1 MVKSC
6 MTRSHA
12 QPVFRFAPS
21 PNGYLHLGH
30 AYSAILNYEMACASG
45 GRFLLR
51 IEDID
56 TARCRPEFEQAI
68 YEDLAWL
75 GLTWEDPVRRQSEH
89 FPDYARVLDRLAA
102 QKLLYPCFCTRGDIL
117 QAISAK
123 PDWPRDPD
131 EAPLYPGIC
140 KKLSNA
146 EQHDKFAA
154 GQHPAQRID
163 MRKALEL
170 AVRPLTWQEWDAA
183 GIENPISAQPEL
195 WGDAVLS
202 RKDISASYHIAVVVD
217 DAAAGVSRVV
227 RGKDL
232 FMATG
237 LHRLLQELLMLPAP
251 AYYHHDLVLDETGQK
266 LSKSRHAKSL
276 RALRQEGLSRAD
288 IYARLGLKPGNVIA
302 RI

>member
-1 MVKSC
+1 MSN
-6 MTRSHA
+6 SQG

-30 AYSAILNYEMACASG
+30 AYSAILNYEMARASG

-56 TARCRPEFEQAI
+56 TGRSRPEYEQAI

-75 GLTWEDPVRRQSEH
+75 GLSWEEPVRRQSEH
-89 FPDYARVLDRLAA
+89 FPDYAKALDQLAGQA
-102 QKLLYPCFCTRGDIL
+102 LLYSCFCTRGDIL

-123 PDWPRDPD
+123 ADWARDPD
-131 EAPLYPGIC
+131 DAPLYPGLC
-140 KKLSNA
+140 KNLSKA
-146 EQHDKFAA
+146 DLRERLAA

-163 MRKALEL
+163 MQKALQL
-170 AVRPLTWQEWDAA
+170 VGRSLSWQESDAA
-183 GIENPISAQPEL
+183 GEQQTIVSQPHL

-202 RKDISASYHIAVVVD
+202 RKDILVSYHIAVVVD
-217 DAAAGVSRVV
+217 DAAAGISTVV

-237 LHRLLQELLMLPAP
+237 LHRLLQELLMLPVP
-251 AYYHHDLVLDETGQK
+251 AYYHHGLVADEAGQK
-266 LSKSRHAKSL
+266 LSKSRNAKSL
-276 RALRQEGLSRAD
+276 RALRQEGLSQAD
-288 IYARLGLKPGNVIA
+288 IFARLGLRPET
-302 RI
+302 